1 MQQVFYVLIQKDNF
15 PTFAKVIFTPC
26 VSALFK
32 ERVSDSTLRVNKRI
46 VNPDISL
53 KNKA

>member
-1 MQQVFYVLIQKDNF
+1 MQRVFYVLLRKNNF

-53 KNKA
+53 KKKV